1 MVPAISYSAVE
12 ESAQLSQEVEKELLI
27 EQPHNLSQVVVQL
40 INTSHSY
47 KILGLL

>member
-1 MVPAISYSAVE
+1 MVLVTSYLAVE
-12 ESAQLSQEVEKELLI
+12 ESAQLFQEVEKELLI